1 MYSIAFPE
9 MFTTATTNLV
19 VDYNAT
25 LSNLKLLLM
34 SDKLSLFGDTYY
46 GTNLIQMLFENNNT
60 ILKDLLIDDIYTAI
74 ATFMP

>member
-34 SDKLSLFGDTYY
+34 SDKLSLFGDPYY